1 MSIRSL
7 RTLIAIAETGSFA
20 AAANRVFV
28 TQGAVSTQVKA
39 LEVELGLTLF
49 DRNRRPPE
57 LTEAGHLVVASAR
70 ELVREYDNLRH
81 VLVATDEVEGR
92 LALGSVPSTLTGIT
106 PRIMKAMERRYPRL
120 KLTLSTGYSEEL
132 VKAVKAGELD
142 AAVVSEFTDEPTDVI
157 WQPFMREPIILI
169 APIDSPDLNAEAL
182 LTEYPFIR
190 FNPRTWVG
198 RLISETLRKRG
209 IEVQEVMVLDTI
221 EAVGAMVAHG
231 FGVSLIPRRRI
242 GTPLLD
248 PIKSISLTRPA
259 VYTTL
264 GLVYR
269 ERDAHREILGA
280 LQAAVNRI
288 AAGT

>member
-20 AAANRVFV
+20 AAANRVFI
-28 TQGAVSTQVKA
+28 TQGAVSTQIKA
-39 LEVELGLTLF
+39 LEEELGLTLF

-57 LTEAGHLVVASAR
+57 LTEAGQLVVANAR
-70 ELVREYDNLRH
+70 ELVREYDSLRH
-81 VLVATDEVEGR
+81 VLDATDEVEGKV
-92 LALGSVPSTLTGIT
+92 ALGSVPSTLTGIT
-106 PRIMKAMERRYPRL
+106 PRIMKAMQRRFPKL

-132 VKAVKAGELD
+132 VSAVEHGDLD
-142 AAVVSEFTDEPTDVI
+142 AAVVSEFAEEPKNVV
-157 WQPFMREPIILI
+157 WRPFMREPIILI
-169 APIDSPDLNAEAL
+169 APVDAPELSAEAL

-198 RLISETLRKRG
+198 RLIDETLRKRG
-209 IEVQEVMVLDTI
+209 IQVQEVMTLETI
-221 EAVGAMVAHG
+221 EAVGAMVAQG

-242 GTPLLD
+242 GTPLLE
-248 PIKSISLTRPA
+248 PVRSISLPRPA

-269 ERDAHREILGA
+269 ESDSHRAVLGA
-280 LQAAVNRI
+280 LLAEVNRI
-288 AAGT
+288 AAGA